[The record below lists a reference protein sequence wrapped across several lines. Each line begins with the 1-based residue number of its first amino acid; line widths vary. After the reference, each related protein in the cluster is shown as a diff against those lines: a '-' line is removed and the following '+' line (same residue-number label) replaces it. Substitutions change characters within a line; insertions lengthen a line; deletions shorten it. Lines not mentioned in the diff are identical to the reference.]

1 MPEAESPVVESVLEM
16 SFILTNQGLL
26 VSPEHKQRFID
37 NCGQEATLEA
47 PSLAIQLGS
56 SPELTAPPQETQN
69 LVMPR
74 DRVTMELAPNRF
86 AFKRAFPEEADLQRL
101 SELLSLAF
109 TYSPHATGRA
119 TFGYNIEV
127 VYFHNS
133 PSPSGQYLADKLLRE
148 NLQPAL
154 INNLTKNAQLIGP
167 QGSSLQFVY
176 ACNNRRWTPRFEPRA
191 HNRDPHARR
200 VFLSLNCHYE
210 NQSLQLAE
218 ALIRDELMSVWNH
231 AHMLISLVD
240 SDD

>member
-1 MPEAESPVVESVLEM
+1 MSEAESPVVESVLEM

-47 PSLAIQLGS
+47 PSIAIQLGS
-56 SPELTAPPQETQN
+56 SPELAAPPQETQN

-86 AFKRAFPEEADLQRL
+86 AFKRAFPEEADLQPL

-109 TYSPHATGRA
+109 TFSPHATGRA

-133 PSPSGQYLADKLLRE
+133 PPPSGQYLADKLLRK
-148 NLQPAL
+148 NLRPEL
-154 INNLTKNAQLIGP
+154 ITNLTSNTDLIGP

-176 ACNNRRWTPRFEPRA
+176 ASNNRRWTPRFEPRA

-200 VFLSLNCHYE
+200 VFLSLNCHHE
-210 NQSLQLAE
+210 NQPLQLA
-218 ALIRDELMSVWNH
+218 AASIHDELVDLWNH
-231 AHMLISLVD
+231 ARMLISLVD

>member
-1 MPEAESPVVESVLEM
+1 MSEAESPVVESVLEM

-47 PSLAIQLGS
+47 PSIAIQLGS
-56 SPELTAPPQETQN
+56 SPEFAAPPQEMQN

-86 AFKRAFPEEADLQRL
+86 AFKRAFPEVADLQRL

-109 TYSPHATGRA
+109 TFSPHATGRA

-133 PSPSGQYLADKLLRE
+133 PAPSAQYLADKLLRK
-148 NLQPAL
+148 NLHPGL
-154 INNLTKNAQLIGP
+154 VEILNNNAHLIGP
-167 QGSSLQFVY
+167 QGSSIQFVY
-176 ACNNRRWTPRFEPRA
+176 ACNNRRWMPRFEPRA
-191 HNRDPHARR
+191 PNRDPHSRR
-200 VFLSLNCHYE
+200 VFLSLNCHHE
-210 NQSLQLAE
+210 NQPLQLA
-218 ALIRDELMSVWNH
+218 ADLIHRELIDVWSHAHGLMS
-231 AHMLISLVD
+231 LID
-240 SDD
+240 NDD